1 VLNAPEPELQLGS
14 SAGGSTS
21 LGGSTGIGAKGD
33 MVIAGASSW
42 LNEGEKSELSKSSPR
57 ADRGDAFEIQ
67 INSDEN
73 TPDSHLVWSCSAG
86 AIGGVASAANYCLPV
101 VKPQRSAEGD
111 SRQYRHT
118 CRECLK
124 AP

>member
-1 VLNAPEPELQLGS
+1 MTITVGVKDADVLFTPQ
-14 SAGGSTS
+14 
-21 LGGSTGIGAKGD
+21 
-33 MVIAGASSW
+33 V
-42 LNEGEKSELSKSSPR
+42 
-57 ADRGDAFEIQ
+57 
-67 INSDEN
+67 
-73 TPDSHLVWSCSAG
+73 PDSHLVLSCSAG